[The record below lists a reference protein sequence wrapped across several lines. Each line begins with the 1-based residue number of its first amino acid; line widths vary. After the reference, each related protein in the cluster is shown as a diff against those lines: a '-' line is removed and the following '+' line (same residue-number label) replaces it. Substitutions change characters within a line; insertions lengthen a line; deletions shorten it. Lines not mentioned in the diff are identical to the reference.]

1 MLWTKSRARGVSAE
15 AEAAPPRTDIEQDLR
30 GENAP
35 RSTTTSGGH
44 MGTRERTLRRHDDDV
59 HGGNRETNIHD
70 IDSVR

>member
-1 MLWTKSRARGVSAE
+1 
-15 AEAAPPRTDIEQDLR
+15 
-30 GENAP
+30 
-35 RSTTTSGGH
+35 